1 MRMIWAKAAFLLG
14 TSALLPMAASAQDV
28 RDLDSEESNMRSF
41 SGQLDGGPAI
51 FEVALPADTAM
62 RIDVISTS
70 NMDPVLKVYDAANGE
85 LITENDDGGDD
96 LNSRATVRGE
106 GDMRLRIEVDSFGA
120 EEFESD
126 LASGLGENTFD
137 LQLRSIFYDPQS
149 VRLVS
154 WGSDESGQLLG
165 GESHEFTFTGE
176 EGILLEVALVAEG
189 DFETT
194 LDPYLTLRDS
204 SGEVV
209 AENDDGGGNLNSL
222 LRYVMTDDSEYTIV
236 ASGLGDSG
244 GAYTLRVGPRRE
256 PIVQPPVQVVGI
268 GDRATGRLGAGYE
281 NGGIDPNSIDYQLS
295 EEALAMISGGAGE
308 VTIRMEKIS
317 GDDPDFE
324 NTLDPYIEI
333 GFETP
338 LGFAVVQSD
347 DDGAGDLNAMIPV
360 DLSGVANDANL
371 LQSLRIRVTGFGQS
385 QGEYSLT
392 VTEGLDP
399 VEAGYEDLTET

>member
-1 MRMIWAKAAFLLG
+1 MRKLWVTAAMMLG
-14 TSALLPMAASAQDV
+14 TSALMPIGVSAQEV
-28 RDLDSEESNMRSF
+28 RDLDGEESNVRSF
-41 SGQLDGGPAI
+41 SGQLEGGPAI

-70 NMDPVLKVYDAANGE
+70 DMDPLLSVYNADTGDLLA
-85 LITENDDGGDD
+85 ENDDGGDD
-96 LNSRATVRGE
+96 LNSRATIRGD
-106 GDMRLRIEVDSFGA
+106 GAMRLRIEVDSFGA
-120 EEFESD
+120 EEFASD
-126 LASGLGENTFD
+126 LASGLGQNTFD

-149 VRLVS
+149 VRRVS
-154 WGSDESGQLLG
+154 WGSSESGQLLN
-165 GESHEFTFTGE
+165 GESHEFSFTGE
-176 EGILLEVALVAEG
+176 DGILLEVALVADG

-194 LDPYLTLRDS
+194 LDPFLTLRDAA
-204 SGEVV
+204 GDVV
-209 AENDDGGGNLNSL
+209 AENDDGGGDLNSM
-222 LRYVMTDDSEYTIV
+222 LRYVMQDDREYTIV
-236 ASGLGDSG
+236 ASGLGDSA

-256 PIVQPPVQVVGI
+256 PIVQSPVQVVGI

-295 EEALAMISGGAGE
+295 EEALATISNGAGE

-317 GDDPDFE
+317 GGDPDFE
-324 NTLDPYIEI
+324 NTLDPYIEL
-333 GFETP
+333 GFDTP
-338 LGFAVVQSD
+338 LGFAVVDSD
-347 DDGAGDLNAMIPV
+347 DDGAGELNAMLPV
-360 DLSGVANDANL
+360 DLSGVANNASL